1 MDDVKSIQQ
10 PRKKGQKQDSKP
22 TFNMRKFAAINKE
35 NGGELISAIL
45 FFQFPDSRHGL
56 QLQHIAH
63 QCNYCTVAA
72 GKHQACAP
80 SRKGLWI
87 EIELAISNH
96 AVYQSHTSWNPEP
109 QTSTN

>member
-22 TFNMRKFAAINKE
+22 TFNMRKVAAINKE

-45 FFQFPDSRHGL
+45 FSNLKANRHGL
-56 QLQHIAH
+56 RLQRVAH

-72 GKHQACAP
+72 GKYQACAP
-80 SRKGLWI
+80 SRKGL
-87 EIELAISNH
+87 
-96 AVYQSHTSWNPEP
+96 
-109 QTSTN
+109 